1 MSGIFDQ
8 FEGHIPNFLESIL
21 SWLNSFLLN
30 KLTGFYTSILSY
42 VTTPYNDFWNN
53 PIIQGAVR
61 FSQWVAYAVMGV
73 SILFMIIDYAEDIAA
88 KSSISISEMVM
99 NIIKGFVF
107 CLIAPQLSILA
118 ITLGS
123 QLARTLD
130 LTNMANALSTNGDED
145 ILWHT
150 GIAQIIWIIACLIAF
165 VVFLFITARQY
176 GMMLI
181 QIMTYA
187 LYVPGVVRGDTQSMG
202 AWMRQTV
209 AITITYLCQYFLFYL
224 GMVFTTLNSLAGIL
238 ICWTGMAAASK
249 VLNKFGLSAGFGGG
263 TQALSL
269 AGQALRIATH

>member
-1 MSGIFDQ
+1 MNAILDKLREAIPSLLDSVVGWITNLIVDSLMKVYTFALQ
-8 FEGHIPNFLESIL
+8 F
-21 SWLNSFLLN
+21 
-30 KLTGFYTSILSY
+30 
-42 VTTPYNDFWNN
+42 TTVPFNDYWGD
-53 PIIQGAVR
+53 PLIQAAIR
-61 FSQWVAYAVMGV
+61 FSQWVAFGVMGI

-107 CLIAPQLSILA
+107 CLIAPQMSILA

-123 QLARTLD
+123 QLAEMLN
-130 LTNMANALSTNGDED
+130 LTSMVGSVSAPPVVDPTAITYVLW
-145 ILWHT
+145 ILV
-150 GIAQIIWIIACLIAF
+150 CLIAF

-209 AITITYLCQYFLFYL
+209 AITVTYLCQYFLFYL
-224 GMVFTTLNSLAGIL
+224 GMVFTTLNSPIGTLV
-238 ICWTGMAAASK
+238 CWTGMASAAK

-269 AGQALRIATH
+269 AGQALRVATH

>member
-8 FEGHIPNFLESIL
+8 FEGHIPNFMDGIF
-21 SWLNSFLLN
+21 SWLDSLLLN
-30 KLTGFYTSILSY
+30 KMTGFYTSILSY
-42 VTTPYNDFWNN
+42 VTTPFNDFWDN
-53 PIIQGAVR
+53 PIIQGAVH

-118 ITLGS
+118 ITLGAR
-123 QLARTLD
+123 LAGTLD
-130 LTNMANALSTNGDED
+130 LTSMANALNSNQIVDA
-145 ILWHT
+145 IKNT
-150 GIAQIIWIIACLIAF
+150 GVAQILWIIACLIAF

-238 ICWTGMAAASK
+238 VCWTGMAAASK

-263 TQALSL
+263 TQVLSL
-269 AGQALRIATH
+269 AGQALRVATH

>member
-1 MSGIFDQ
+1 MDAIFKKFQ
-8 FEGHIPNFLESIL
+8 EFIPNLLGSIL
-21 SWLNSFLLN
+21 TTMQSWLSE
-30 KLTGFYTSILSY
+30 KLTGFYTSILSFI
-42 VTTPYNDFWNN
+42 TTPYMGFWDN
-53 PIIQGAVR
+53 PIIRDAVR
-61 FSQWVAYAVMGV
+61 FSQWVAYAVMGI

-107 CLIAPQLSILA
+107 CLIAPQLSIMA

-123 QLARTLD
+123 QLAQTLN
-130 LTNMANALSTNGDED
+130 LTSVVGSVPTVPVVDGTGVSY
-145 ILWHT
+145 ILWFLV
-150 GIAQIIWIIACLIAF
+150 CLVAF

-209 AITITYLCQYFLFYL
+209 AITITFLCQYFLFYL
-224 GMVFTTLNSLAGIL
+224 GMVFTTINSPFATL
-238 ICWTGMAAASK
+238 ICFTGMASASK
-249 VLNKFGLSAGFGGG
+249 VLNKYGLSAGFGGG

-269 AGQALRIATH
+269 AGQALRVATH